1 MSPATVFFLLF
12 IAASLLLTRRA
23 ARLTRSADDFYTAG
37 GQLPAWQNGLAL
49 AGDFL
54 SAAAFLG
61 SIGMYLGQGYDSL
74 VYAVGTLAG
83 WPLLMLLLAD
93 KLRALGRYSV
103 AEVLASRF
111 DARSVR
117 LMSIISSLTITLF
130 YLIVQLVGAGKLLQL
145 LFGLPYLAAVGLVV
159 GLMVLQV
166 GLGGMLATSWIQ
178 MTKAAL
184 MLLCALLLAGG
195 VLQRFGYSAP
205 ALFAQVDQL
214 SHGQALL
221 PGKSLSDPLDAL
233 SLGLGLSLGL
243 LGLPHIL
250 LRFFT
255 VADGRAAR
263 RSVGWATGIVGL
275 FFLLNIFIGYGA
287 LVLVGPAAPFHDA
300 AGKLLGGGNMAA
312 LHLASLLGGPWLQAL
327 IAGVAF
333 ATILAVLAGL
343 AMAGA
348 SAISHDLY
356 ALWLCRGQAD
366 PLREWQLSRLATLL
380 LGVAAVL
387 LSTLFQNLNIAFL
400 VGLAFAIAA
409 SSNFP
414 VLLLT
419 LHWRGLSARGAL
431 AGGCCGML
439 AALGLII
446 TGPTVWV
453 GMLGHARPL
462 FPYANPALFSVPLAF
477 AAAWL
482 ASVLDKTPGR
492 SIDAAQPR
500 ADTAKQLPSSS
511 GPVTQQTDWPPA
523 QHRNRKTT

>member
-1 MSPATVFFLLF
+1 MIMSAASIFFLLF
-12 IAASLLLTRRA
+12 VTTSLLLTWQA
-23 ARLTRSADDFYTAG
+23 ARRTRSAADFYTAG

-49 AGDFL
+49 AGDYL

-93 KLRALGRYSV
+93 KLRTLGRYSV
-103 AEVLASRF
+103 ADVLASRF
-111 DARSVR
+111 DDRRVR
-117 LMSIISSLTITLF
+117 LMSIISSLTVTVF

-145 LFGLPYLAAVGLVV
+145 LFGLPYLAAVLLVV
-159 GLMVLQV
+159 GMMVLQV
-166 GLGGMLATSWIQ
+166 ALGGMLATSWVQ
-178 MTKAAL
+178 MLKATL

-195 VLQRFGYSAP
+195 VLQRFDGSP
-205 ALFAQVDQL
+205 TQLFAAVGRL
-214 SHGQALL
+214 EHGRALR
-221 PGKSLSDPLDAL
+221 PGKALADSLDAL

-250 LRFFT
+250 MRFFT
-255 VADGRAAR
+255 VADARAAR
-263 RSVGWATGIVGL
+263 RSVGWATGLIGL
-275 FFLLNIFIGYGA
+275 FFLFNIIIGYGA
-287 LVLVGPAAPFHDA
+287 LLLVAPDGRFHDA

-333 ATILAVLAGL
+333 ATILAVVAGL

-348 SAISHDLY
+348 STASHDLY
-356 ALWLCRGQAD
+356 ALWLCRGAAD
-366 PLREWQLSRLATLL
+366 PRREWQLSRLAVLL
-380 LGVAAVL
+380 LGLLAVL

-414 VLLLT
+414 VLLLA
-419 LHWRGLSARGAL
+419 LNWRGLSARGAL
-431 AGGCCGML
+431 AGGYGGML
-439 AALGLII
+439 AALLCII

-453 GMLGHARPL
+453 GMLGRPGPL

-482 ASVLDKTPGR
+482 GSRGSGR
-492 SIDAAQPR
+492 SSPLTPPPQAQTLQHT
-500 ADTAKQLPSSS
+500 TAPVASASSTS
-511 GPVTQQTDWPPA
+511 QQEP
-523 QHRNRKTT
+523 TT